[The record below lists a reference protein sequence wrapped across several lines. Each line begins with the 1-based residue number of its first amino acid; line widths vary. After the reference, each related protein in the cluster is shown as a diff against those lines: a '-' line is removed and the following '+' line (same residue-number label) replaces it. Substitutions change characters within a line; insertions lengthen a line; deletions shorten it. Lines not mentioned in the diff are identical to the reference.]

1 MAADHRGNQTVAS
14 MTHAEREL
22 VRPVTGLADS
32 VPDRDYVIMLGEEP
46 NHSAPSLTLAKAL
59 AGLGIGVR
67 FVRADRLT
75 RREWVEMVRSARAI
89 LLVTYGQI
97 EVYVLSQLAT
107 AVAMDVPL
115 VRWWVGT
122 DVLNATTRPEVR
134 EHAQRVNRIV
144 SANVAVAPHLVD
156 ELATIGID
164 ARFVP
169 SVLDPELIPPTIVRW
184 GKKVRPILIYLPAGR
199 KDFYRI
205 DLIEPVIASN
215 PDLEFIVVADHT
227 HALALYP
234 NVESLG
240 WVTDMRP
247 LYDRAGCVLRLTAHD
262 GLPRMLM
269 EAMLRGLYA
278 IYSWPL
284 EGCWQ
289 ARTQEEAAFAL
300 ARYRQ
305 MREPNMYGR
314 ETVLEMLR
322 TPPEEKI
329 STVLS
334 DSSVRLRRRARAL
347 GIAVRTKVF
356 PAQFT

>member
-1 MAADHRGNQTVAS
+1 VAAVNRGNQAVESTEHDHVVV
-14 MTHAEREL
+14 
-22 VRPVTGLADS
+22 VRAVSGLADAI
-32 VPDRDYVIMLGEEP
+32 PDDDYVIMLGEEP
-46 NHSAPSLTLAKAL
+46 KHSAPSLTLAKAL
-59 AGLGIGVR
+59 AALGIGVR

-75 RREWVEMVRSARAI
+75 RREWMETVHGARAI
-89 LLVTYGQI
+89 LLVTYGEI

-107 AVAMDVPL
+107 AVAMDVPI
-115 VRWWVGT
+115 VRWWVGS

-134 EHAQRVNRIV
+134 AHAQRVDGIV
-144 SANVAVAPHLVD
+144 SANLAVAPHLVD
-156 ELATIGID
+156 ELASIGIH

-169 SVLDPELIPPTIVRW
+169 SVLDPALIPPTIVRW
-184 GKKVRPILIYLPAGR
+184 GKQVRPIMIYMPGGR
-199 KDFYRI
+199 KEFYRI
-205 DLIEPVIASN
+205 DLVERVIASN

-240 WVTDMRP
+240 WVTDMRAQ
-247 LYDRAGCVLRLTAHD
+247 YNRAGCVLRMTAHD

-269 EAMLRGLYA
+269 EALLRGLYA

-289 ARTQEEAAFAL
+289 ARTPEEVGSAL

-305 MREPNMYGR
+305 MREPNMDGR
-314 ETVLEMLR
+314 EAVLEMLR
-322 TPPEEKI
+322 MRPEEKI
-329 STVLS
+329 SSVLS
-334 DSSVRLRRRARAL
+334 STSVPLPRRAHAL
-347 GIAVRTKVF
+347 GLAVRTKVF

>member
-1 MAADHRGNQTVAS
+1 MMQSEQEV
-14 MTHAEREL
+14 
-22 VRPVTGLADS
+22 VRKVSGLADS
-32 VPDRDYVIMLGEEP
+32 LPDDDYVIMLGEEP
-46 NHSAPSLTLAKAL
+46 KHSAPSLTLAKAL

-75 RREWVEMVRSARAI
+75 RREWVEMVRGARAI
-89 LLVTYGQI
+89 LLVTYGEI

-107 AVAMDVPL
+107 AVAMDVPV

-122 DVLNATTRPEVR
+122 DVLNAATQPGVR
-134 EHAQRVNRIV
+134 AHAQRVDRIV
-144 SANVAVAPHLVD
+144 SANLAVAPHLVD
-156 ELATIGID
+156 ELATIGIR

-169 SVLDPELIPPTIVRW
+169 SVLDPALIPPTIVRW
-184 GKKVRPILIYLPAGR
+184 GKSVRPILIYLPGTR
-199 KDFYRI
+199 KEFYRI
-205 DLIEPVIASN
+205 DLIESVIASN
-215 PDLEFIVVADHT
+215 PDLEFIVVADQS
-227 HALALYP
+227 HALAIYP

-240 WVTDMRP
+240 WVSDMRSQ
-247 LYDRAGCVLRLTAHD
+247 YNRAGCVLRLTAHD

-269 EAMLRGLYA
+269 EALLRGLYA

-289 ARTQEEAAFAL
+289 ARTPEEAQVAL

-305 MREPNMYGR
+305 MKEPNMEGR
-314 ETVLEMLR
+314 LAVLEMLR

-329 STVLS
+329 SSVLS
-334 DSSVRLRRRARAL
+334 GVSVPLPRRAHAL
-347 GIAVRTKVF
+347 GLAVRTKVF